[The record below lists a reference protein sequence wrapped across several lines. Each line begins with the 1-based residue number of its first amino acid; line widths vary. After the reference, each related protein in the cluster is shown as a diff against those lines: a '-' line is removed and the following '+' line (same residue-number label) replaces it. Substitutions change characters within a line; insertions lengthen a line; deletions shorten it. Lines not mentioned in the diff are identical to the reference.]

1 MARQSVAARI
11 RAGAAKTSSSKRSKP
26 ASRTTPG
33 PTAAVSTATK
43 IGRKLDAAPDR
54 IDVRDWFYQPTLQP
68 LPSELDNRKL
78 VPEILDQ
85 GEDGA
90 CTGFALA
97 GVINF
102 HLARRKIRRSVSPY
116 MLYELARMYDEWPG
130 QNYEGSSA
138 RGAMIGWVRHGVCE
152 VSKWPKPKQ
161 DEKIAAAARLTPEI
175 ATLSRQTPGG
185 AFYRIQHR
193 QVRDM
198 HAALFELGI
207 LYCTLMVHEGWEEP
221 EPPQRDAFPLPV
233 IRRQGRADDGHAVAL
248 VGYTQDG
255 FIVQNS
261 WGPRWGSGGYAI
273 LPYEDFMM
281 HATDVWAAQL
291 GVPVNVDLWEDKYA
305 DTTKGISRAAN
316 VIPLAEIRPYVID
329 CGNDGQLSQNG
340 NYWTT
345 ELDVQRLFNEII
357 PDATKG
363 WKKQRVMLYLHGGLN
378 NEDDVARRVVAFRDV
393 LLENEI
399 YPIHIM
405 WESGAFETLKDLIDD
420 HLHKDARAGG
430 AADWLAKTRE
440 NLEEAWDRTLEFTV
454 ALPGGA
460 LWKEMKRN
468 AELSS
473 KHAPGPQGQLLG
485 AMQIIA
491 KHAAEALA
499 PVQNKK
505 AWELHVVGHS
515 AGSIYAGFALPH
527 LLEVGVTLASMQFM
541 APAISVDLFKIL
553 IAPYIV
559 NGQCPHPTVY
569 VLSDDAE
576 RKDTVG
582 AYGKSLLYLVSNAF
596 EGRRSVPLLGMQK
609 FISDQATDWAGKRIV
624 NCFDPEMNRLFKQTV
639 DGEPSLI
646 VAGQPGDA
654 RSASQSQSH
663 GGFDND
669 PDTLNSVLRRI
680 VGKDK
685 LTRPFTPR
693 DLNY

>member
-1 MARQSVAARI
+1 MARQSVASRNRARVSKSQTSN
-11 RAGAAKTSSSKRSKP
+11 RKNSKTNTHKGQSAAT
-26 ASRTTPG
+26 
-33 PTAAVSTATK
+33 TATK

-54 IDVRDWFYQPTLQP
+54 IDVRDWFYQPTLLP
-68 LPSELDNRKL
+68 LPPELDNRKL
-78 VPEILDQ
+78 VPQILDQ

-102 HLARRKIRRSVSPY
+102 HLARRKIHRFVSPY

-152 VSKWPKPKQ
+152 ESKWPKPKS
-161 DEKIAAAARLTPEI
+161 DEKAAAAARLTPEI
-175 ATLSRQTPGG
+175 ATLARQTPGG

-207 LYCTLMVHEGWEEP
+207 LYCTLMVHEGWDEP
-221 EPPQRDAFPLPV
+221 DPPAKDAFPLPV

-261 WGPRWGSGGYAI
+261 WGPRWGSGGYAL

-291 GVPVNVDLWEDKYA
+291 GVPVSVDLWDGDYA
-305 DTTKGISRAAN
+305 DTTKGISRATN

-345 ELDVQRLFNEII
+345 ELDVQRLFQEII
-357 PDATKG
+357 PAATKN
-363 WKKQRVMLYLHGGLN
+363 WKRQRVMLYLHGGLN
-378 NEDDVARRVVAFRDV
+378 SEDDVARRIVAFRDV

-420 HLHKDARAGG
+420 HLQKDARAGG

-440 NLEEAWDRTLEFTV
+440 GLEEAWDRTLEFTV

-460 LWKEMKRN
+460 LWKEMKKN

-473 KHAPGPQGQLLG
+473 NHAPGPGGEALG
-485 AMQIIA
+485 AMQIIEI
-491 KHAAEALA
+491 KCSE
-499 PVQNKK
+499 
-505 AWELHVVGHS
+505 ELG
-515 AGSIYAGFALPH
+515 
-527 LLEVGVTLASMQFM
+527 
-541 APAISVDLFKIL
+541 
-553 IAPYIV
+553 
-559 NGQCPHPTVY
+559 
-569 VLSDDAE
+569 
-576 RKDTVG
+576 
-582 AYGKSLLYLVSNAF
+582 LV
-596 EGRRSVPLLGMQK
+596 
-609 FISDQATDWAGKRIV
+609 
-624 NCFDPEMNRLFKQTV
+624 
-639 DGEPSLI
+639 
-646 VAGQPGDA
+646 
-654 RSASQSQSH
+654 
-663 GGFDND
+663 
-669 PDTLNSVLRRI
+669 
-680 VGKDK
+680 
-685 LTRPFTPR
+685 
-693 DLNY
+693 